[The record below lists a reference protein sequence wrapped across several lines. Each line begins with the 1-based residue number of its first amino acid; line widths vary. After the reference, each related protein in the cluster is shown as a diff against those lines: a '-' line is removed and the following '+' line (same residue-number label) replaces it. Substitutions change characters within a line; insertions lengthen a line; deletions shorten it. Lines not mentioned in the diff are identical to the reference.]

1 MESIKLRGEYIKLG
15 QALKAAGYVENGGA
29 AKDVILDGLVKVN
42 GEVCTMRGKKLF
54 SGDKVLFEGE
64 EIEIFFRTKKF

>member
-29 AKDVILDGLVKVN
+29 AKDVILDGLVKVKYARC
-42 GEVCTMRGKKLF
+42 VGKNF
-54 SGDKVLFEGE
+54 SV
-64 EIEIFFRTKKF
+64 EIKYYLKERKSKFCKWLLSL

>member
-1 MESIKLRGEYIKLG
+1 MVNILSLDRH
-15 QALKAAGYVENGGA
+15 LKRQLGYVENGGA
-29 AKDVILDGLVKVN
+29 AKECKYFDGLVKVN

-64 EIEIFFRTKKF
+64 EIEIL

>member
-15 QALKAAGYVENGGA
+15 QALKWQPDYVENGGA
-29 AKDVILDGLVKVN
+29 AKDVILDGLVKLMVKYAP
-42 GEVCTMRGKKLF
+42 MRGKKLF

-64 EIEIFFRTKKF
+64 EIEIL